1 MKIEVL
7 FPEFCNLYGDLAN
20 MKYLQKCLPEAEFI
34 ETAFDQEP
42 VFVKEKV
49 NLIYLGPMTETMQER
64 AISKLK
70 NYRKRLQEVIDQNT
84 VMLLTG
90 NSLEIFGNY
99 IEKENG
105 EKIEGLGIFP
115 IHAKRDMMHRWND
128 MVLGKMKQ
136 QEDIEIVGFKNQ
148 FTQSYG
154 ENTENPFVLVE
165 KGTGLCKESK
175 LEGIQ
180 QNNCIATYLLGPIL
194 IINPLFTKYILSKMG
209 VENPRLA
216 FETEVMEAYEK
227 RLEEFK
233 RIL

>member
-42 VFVKEKV
+42 VFVKEEV

-105 EKIEGLGIFP
+105 EKNRRIRNFS
-115 IHAKRDMMHRWND
+115 N
-128 MVLGKMKQ
+128 
-136 QEDIEIVGFKNQ
+136 
-148 FTQSYG
+148 S
-154 ENTENPFVLVE
+154 
-165 KGTGLCKESK
+165 CK
-175 LEGIQ
+175 
-180 QNNCIATYLLGPIL
+180 T
-194 IINPLFTKYILSKMG
+194 
-209 VENPRLA
+209 
-216 FETEVMEAYEK
+216 
-227 RLEEFK
+227 
-233 RIL
+233 

>member
-34 ETAFDQEP
+34 ETSFDKEP
-42 VFVKEKV
+42 VFVKEEV
-49 NLIYLGPMTETMQER
+49 RLIYLGPMTENMQER
-64 AISKLK
+64 AINKLK
-70 NYRKRLQEVIDQNT
+70 NYKNRLQEVIDHNT

-90 NSLEIFGNY
+90 NSLEIFGKY

-115 IHAKRDMMHRWND
+115 IYAKRDMMHRWND

-154 ENTENPFVLVE
+154 DNTANPFVLVE
-165 KGTGLCKESK
+165 KGTGLDKESK
-175 LEGIQ
+175 LEGIH

-194 IINPLFTKYILSKMG
+194 IVNPLFTKYLLNKMG
-209 VENPRLA
+209 VEHPTLA
-216 FETEVMEAYEK
+216 FETEVMEAYKK